1 MYEELRKLL
10 EGTAFI
16 PFFIEMS
23 SGRRVLVRSRRD
35 HILWQRKGYV
45 IVQEDNGL
53 FDALPMLHIAC
64 LSRTEPTP

>member
-10 EGTAFI
+10 EGIAFI

-23 SGRRVLVRSRRD
+23 SGRLVLVRSRD
-35 HILWQRKGYV
+35 HIIFQQKGYV

>member
-10 EGTAFI
+10 EGIAFI

-23 SGRRVLVRSRRD
+23 SGRRVRVRSRD
-35 HILWQRKGYV
+35 HSIFQQKGFV